1 MFIATIILVYMGLL
15 TVLMFS
21 TIRMR
26 NYRYI
31 NEYDENEVINI

>member
-1 MFIATIILVYMGLL
+1 MGFL

-26 NYRYI
+26 NYRYV
-31 NEYDENEVINI
+31 NEYAENELVNN